1 MPADLSDGHVAV
13 EMLDAAFEGTL
24 EVSARRSERRSGR
37 LIWFDLEQLTLAG
50 LTRRKG
56 RITHVDHDPLATPIE
71 GVVLADASRA
81 CRLQVPTTPVLDCR
95 SAVITM
101 EFSRLRRASS
111 RVPSDLR
118 AAMTAEGL
126 TLEGM
131 GEREVRHLVSMVRE
145 ARDPA
150 VRRARITDVIGF
162 LRSRAQVG
170 GVTT

>member
-1 MPADLSDGHVAV
+1 MP
-13 EMLDAAFEGTL
+13 AFEGTL

-118 AAMTAEGL
+118 RGDDGGGADLG
-126 TLEGM
+126 
-131 GEREVRHLVSMVRE
+131 RH
-145 ARDPA
+145 
-150 VRRARITDVIGF
+150 G
-162 LRSRAQVG
+162 
-170 GVTT
+170 